1 MQAGREG
8 VVGLSGRL
16 DAAVS
21 VGVLDNGSTILS
33 VREVSLGVNTAD
45 KLNADSTGTGL
56 EEGDRLGVDIIGD
69 EELVLLSLE
78 VGVGGERS
86 ESRKRW
92 VRYWG
97 ALVGSGVVRCVE
109 RVSVALSPI
118 FHHPL

>member
-1 MQAGREG
+1 MQAGRKG

-16 DAAVS
+16 DAAVG
-21 VGVLDNGSTILS
+21 VGVLDNGSTIFS

-92 VRYWG
+92 VRKWEVGWLG
-97 ALVGSGVVRCVE
+97 ASSECQ
-109 RVSVALSPI
+109 
-118 FHHPL
+118 